1 MLSGVDLNYV
11 QSVQNL
17 SLKHLGLTKDNP
29 SVACLIV
36 DFNKDANGKVISFGL
51 TSLNGRP
58 HAEVNALKKIPK
70 KIDTKKLTA
79 YISLEPCFK
88 NKLNSCSTLLYK
100 SGIKRIVIDSLD
112 PNPEINNKGNLFLK
126 QKKIKILI
134 ASSVSRFKEINKY
147 FYKYKTLSQ
156 PFITLKLAISKN
168 GYTKDFTS
176 SDITSKQT
184 QQFLHYLRMRHEAIA
199 VGYNTFIDDQPQLT
213 CRFDGIN
220 KDLKKIILTKN
231 TSKKSIP
238 NKDFQFLNYN
248 ENNFKTSMY
257 EELSKLKV
265 KSLLVEGGL
274 STFMHFFKVGF
285 YDEIVLTIS
294 QNNIVSSEAKY
305 KINNHIFENLLEY
318 SEKNYGND
326 RIIVYKNK

>member
-1 MLSGVDLNYV
+1 MLSIVDLNYV
-11 QSVQNL
+11 RSVQNL

-36 DFNKDANGKVISFGL
+36 DFKGDSGGRVISFGL
-51 TSLNGRP
+51 TSPSGRP
-58 HAEVNALKKIPK
+58 HAEANALKKISK

-88 NKLNSCSTLLYK
+88 KKLSSCSLLLYR

-126 QKKIKILI
+126 QRKIQILI

-147 FYKYKTLSQ
+147 FYKYKTSSQ

-168 GYTKDFTS
+168 GYTKNFIS
-176 SDITSKQT
+176 PDITSKQT

-199 VGYNTFIDDQPQLT
+199 IGYNTFIDDQPQLT

-220 KDLKKIILTKN
+220 KDLKKIIFTKN
-231 TSKKSIP
+231 TPKKSIK
-238 NKDFQFLNYN
+238 NKDFQLINYN
-248 ENNFKTSMY
+248 ENNFKTGIY

-274 STFMHFFKVGF
+274 STFMHFFKAGF
-285 YDEIVLTIS
+285 YDEIVLAIS
-294 QNNIVSSEAKY
+294 ENNVVSSEAKY
-305 KINNHIFENLLEY
+305 KIKNNIFKNLIEY
-318 SEKNYGND
+318 SKKNYGND